1 MGIFNVKTAIVI
13 NSRSN
18 RTEEYEEVNPEVC
31 DVCGHELFEDDD
43 FCPHCG
49 SDIVKELRP
58 KKTATKSGS
67 YSGGIFLLIGIIL
80 IVIMVMSR

>member
-58 KKTATKSGS
+58 KKTTTKSGS
-67 YSGGIFLLIGIIL
+67 YSGGIILLIGIIL

>member
-58 KKTATKSGS
+58 KKTTKSGS
-67 YSGGIFLLIGIIL
+67 YSGGIILLIGIIL

>member
-58 KKTATKSGS
+58 KKTTKSGS
-67 YSGGIFLLIGIIL
+67 YGGGIIFLLCLAL
-80 IVIMVMSR
+80 IVIWLVSK